1 MILSLVGRRAWREG
15 PAHPAGVRW
24 FLGVGFANGTAT
36 FLLYAALGLGS
47 ITVVAPLVALFP
59 LMGVV
64 MSWIFLRGEQ
74 LHTIGLLGILV
85 SVAGVILLLVGGT

>member
-1 MILSLVGRRAWREG
+1 MAARPYV
-15 PAHPAGVRW
+15 
-24 FLGVGFANGTAT
+24 
-36 FLLYAALGLGS
+36 LYAALGLGS

-74 LHTIGLLGILV
+74 LHAIGLIVILVILV
-85 SVAGVILLLVGGT
+85 SVAGVILLVLGGT